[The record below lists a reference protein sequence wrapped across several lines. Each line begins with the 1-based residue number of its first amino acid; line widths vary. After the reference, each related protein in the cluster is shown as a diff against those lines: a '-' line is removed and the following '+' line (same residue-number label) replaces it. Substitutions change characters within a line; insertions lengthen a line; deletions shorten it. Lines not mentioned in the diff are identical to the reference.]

1 MEQVLETAKQYLSE
15 YRFQIIIA
23 AIFLLV
29 TTLSVVIIRYIK
41 EASRP
46 LKIGICGMPNAGK
59 TKLYMYLM
67 TGELVNTVKSAQI
80 NTFTGYFDVYPKR
93 EATLVDIPS
102 DKAISG
108 AYDYA
113 SLDVVLFMTPE
124 VTRDSILQLANLI
137 VKLSPKCKVFANFTD
152 KHYI

>member
-1 MEQVLETAKQYLSE
+1 MTLVL
-15 YRFQIIIA
+15 
-23 AIFLLV
+23 
-29 TTLSVVIIRYIK
+29 VIIRYVR

-59 TKLYMYLM
+59 TRLYMYLM
-67 TGELVNTVKSAQI
+67 TGELTHTIKSAHI
-80 NTFTGYFDVYPKR
+80 NEFTGYFDVCPKR

-108 AYDYA
+108 SYDYA

-137 VKLSPKCKVFANFTD
+137 VKLGPKCKIFANFSD

>member
-15 YRFQIIIA
+15 YRLPIIISVVS
-23 AIFLLV
+23 LLV
-29 TTLSVVIIRYIK
+29 TTVVVFTIRYVK

-59 TKLYMYLM
+59 TRLYMYLM
-67 TGELVNTVKSAQI
+67 TGELANTIKSAQI
-80 NTFTGYFDVYPKR
+80 NEFTGYFDVCPKR

-108 AYDYA
+108 SYDYA

-124 VTRDSILQLANLI
+124 VTRDSIL
-137 VKLSPKCKVFANFTD
+137 
-152 KHYI
+152 